1 MSIRETAENG
11 KEKRIGKGN
20 RKNGKEKSVRAAL
33 RGTVLHAFSY
43 WAYPED
49 FFEEPKGP
57 FAKLIGSHK
66 KKQKKSKE
74 NIDNILNSE
83 NSR

>member
-1 MSIRETAENG
+1 M
-11 KEKRIGKGN
+11 KRI
-20 RKNGKEKSVRAAL
+20 RKTGISKDEYEAL
-33 RGTVLHAFSY
+33 FDISS
-43 WAYPED
+43 YPED
-49 FFEEPKGP
+49 FFEESKGP